1 MPEHITTIRA
11 PREDEFESWAPL
23 FRAYRAFYDLAAD
36 EAVVERVWSWI
47 HSPAQE
53 TNALIAV
60 TNDAVT
66 VGLAHYRRF
75 ARPSTGTVGIYLDDL
90 LTDPAHRGTGI
101 GRALI
106 EAVTEIGAEQ
116 GCSILRWIT
125 AADNAHAQKLYNT
138 IATRTTWL
146 TYDKPCR

>member
-1 MPEHITTIRA
+1 M
-11 PREDEFESWAPL
+11 
-23 FRAYRAFYDLAAD
+23 
-36 EAVVERVWSWI
+36 
-47 HSPAQE
+47 QE

-60 TNDAVT
+60 TNDGVT

-75 ARPSTGTVGIYLDDL
+75 ARPSTGTIGIYLDDL
-90 LTDPAHRGTGI
+90 LSDPAHRGTRI

-106 EAVTEIGAEQ
+106 EAVTEIGVRQ
-116 GCSILRWIT
+116 GYSILRWIT
-125 AADNAHAQKLYNT
+125 AADNAPAQQLYDT

>member
-1 MPEHITTIRA
+1 M
-11 PREDEFESWAPL
+11 
-23 FRAYRAFYDLAAD
+23 
-36 EAVVERVWSWI
+36 
-47 HSPAQE
+47 
-53 TNALIAV
+53 
-60 TNDAVT
+60 TNDGVT

-106 EAVTEIGAEQ
+106 EAVTEIGVQQ
-116 GCSILRWIT
+116 GCGILRWIT
-125 AADNAHAQKLYNT
+125 AADNAPAQKLYDT
-138 IATRTTWL
+138 IAARTSWL